1 MRDGKEEKYKKG
13 ELGDEEGER
22 KSRSRRSREDRRQK
36 QLRQKRERIAR
47 EPTGEDRQKTFKYT
61 IQDDEEEWRARG
73 VAEEVV

>member
-22 KSRSRRSREDRRQK
+22 ESRSREDRRQK